1 MRRISRPV
9 SARSARTLCGRSRTV
24 GGLFSDPRCAHGFTL
39 IEALLVA
46 AIVSIVS
53 AIALPSLVRARSV
66 AREVSTIGSL
76 RALNTAQASF
86 ASSCGGGSYA
96 PSVDWLTIAPT
107 GKGMAT
113 AAFIGPGFTADI
125 IDTEGYRIRFT
136 KGVVVATAPAT
147 CNGLAANSTVQSY
160 YIAGDPLETGPGAPI
175 RYFGTSSGGTIYQS
189 SARISAFYSGVPPA
203 PVTPIQ

>member
-1 MRRISRPV
+1 M
-9 SARSARTLCGRSRTV
+9 CGRSRAV
-24 GGLFSDPRCAHGFTL
+24 GRWLTDPRCAHGFTL

-86 ASSCGGGSYA
+86 ASSCGGGSYSPTVA
-96 PSVDWLTIAPT
+96 LLSVAPT

-113 AAFIGPGFTADI
+113 AAFIGPGFAADI

-147 CNGLAANSTVQSY
+147 CNGLAASNTVQSY
-160 YIAGDPLETGPGAPI
+160 YIAGDPLESGPGAPV

-189 SARISAFYSGVPPA
+189 GVRISAFYSGVPPA
-203 PVTPIQ
+203 PATPIQ